1 MSIMKSSLILA
12 ILFPLFG
19 WAQSIPLDSLM
30 RANSDKP
37 DKEKISI
44 LMDYGKQY
52 CNVNP
57 SLSITLVEK
66 ALEIAENTG
75 DPLLIS
81 EVLNGLAIT
90 NYLLGNNAEAL
101 TLSIKAIDNVR
112 TAIEKHPDS
121 TFLLARLQT
130 MYANTN
136 SYYKALGNFEKS
148 LEMLQKASNI
158 SDTLLL
164 LQPDD
169 IQNKIRKINV
179 ENNIAV
185 LHWNLGN
192 ADKAREIL
200 DGALSMARNINSEEN
215 IIITLNNI
223 GVIQID
229 EKEYPEAKLSYEEVL
244 SLSVRL
250 NDSISVIYAYNN
262 LGQVMEKM
270 QQLPKALAY
279 FRDAYNISR
288 RLGFSIGISSSS
300 SNIAMI
306 YPELNKPDSALYFV
320 KLGMDEAKRSG
331 DKNYQLK
338 SYETLVNVYEKLGK
352 SNEALEAYKTFVAIK
367 DSIFNTEKSKQIAE
381 MEAKYESEKKEQEN
395 QILRQTISIKE
406 KTSLL
411 LIISVAALLLLALLL
426 YYFYRLKNK
435 ALNQQSKLNEQEHEL
450 HLLETARLEDQLFA
464 EQEIN
469 RLQNEKLEQQN
480 RELSTRILHAINKNE
495 AMNNIIH
502 ALEKLKEK
510 GNHNIN
516 DCFIKVS
523 HIVKDNISLDKDWDQ
538 FKLHFEEVNPG
549 FFYKLQEQFPE
560 LTQNE
565 QKLCAYYRI
574 NLDTKEI
581 ARILNVTNAAIQ
593 KSRHRL
599 RKKMDI
605 PSETEMNLFMS
616 RF

>member
-1 MSIMKSSLILA
+1 
-12 ILFPLFG
+12 
-19 WAQSIPLDSLM
+19 
-30 RANSDKP
+30 
-37 DKEKISI
+37 
-44 LMDYGKQY
+44 
-52 CNVNP
+52 
-57 SLSITLVEK
+57 
-66 ALEIAENTG
+66 
-75 DPLLIS
+75 
-81 EVLNGLAIT
+81 
-90 NYLLGNNAEAL
+90 
-101 TLSIKAIDNVR
+101 
-112 TAIEKHPDS
+112 
-121 TFLLARLQT
+121 
-130 MYANTN
+130 
-136 SYYKALGNFEKS
+136 
-148 LEMLQKASNI
+148 
-158 SDTLLL
+158 
-164 LQPDD
+164 
-169 IQNKIRKINV
+169 
-179 ENNIAV
+179 
-185 LHWNLGN
+185 
-192 ADKAREIL
+192 
-200 DGALSMARNINSEEN
+200 
-215 IIITLNNI
+215 
-223 GVIQID
+223 
-229 EKEYPEAKLSYEEVL
+229 VL

-502 ALEKLKEK
+502 ELEKLKEK
-510 GNHNIN
+510 DNHYIN

-581 ARILNVTNAAIQ
+581 CRILNVTPSAIQ

-605 PSETEMNLFMS
+605 PSETEVHLFMS